1 MPKFIVA
8 LRRARPLAWLALLL
22 LCLAPAPAAAAVEIS
37 FYSHDLGS
45 RFPHAFVTL
54 KGRLDRNGEPVDSNH
69 GFSATAVSPAILMG
83 RVKGKVYSESDGY
96 IKSSDSHFTM
106 SLSDQEYDAVRATV
120 TRWETLDQPSYDLGK
135 QNCVFF
141 VADIAKALGMATD
154 TSRFM
159 KKPGAF
165 MRGLVES
172 NRAWLVG
179 RKAVFAKVPAKT

>member
-1 MPKFIVA
+1 MVRFF
-8 LRRARPLAWLALLL
+8 RTFWEARPLVMASLLL
-22 LCLAPAPAAAAVEIS
+22 LGLSASPSAAAVEIS
-37 FYSHDLGS
+37 FYSHDFGS

-54 KGRLDRNGEPVDSNH
+54 KGSPDRGGPPVNDNY

-83 RVKGKVYSESDGY
+83 RVKGKVYSESASY

-106 SLSDQEYDAVRATV
+106 MLSDQEYDAVKATV
-120 TRWETLDQPSYDLGK
+120 SRWETLRQPSYDLGK

-141 VADIAKALGMATD
+141 VADVAKTLGMKTD

-165 MRGLVES
+165 LRAMVES
-172 NRAWLVG
+172 NRPWLVS
-179 RKAVFAKVPAKT
+179 RKAVFTRAPARS

>member
-1 MPKFIVA
+1 MLYFIIA
-8 LRRARPLAWLALLL
+8 FRRIRAPAWLAVLLIG
-22 LCLAPAPAAAAVEIS
+22 LAPVPAWSAVEIS
-37 FYSHDLGS
+37 FYSHDFGS

-54 KGRLDRNGEPVDSNH
+54 KGRPDRGGEAVDANF

-83 RVKGKVYSESDGY
+83 RVKGKVYSESAGY

-106 SLSDQEYDAVRATV
+106 ILSDQEYDAVKATV
-120 TRWETLDQPSYDLGK
+120 GRWETLRQPSYDLGK

-141 VADIAKALGMATD
+141 VADIAKTLGMAID

-165 MRGLVES
+165 MRGLVQN

-179 RKAVFAKVPAKT
+179 RRAVFAKVPAKT